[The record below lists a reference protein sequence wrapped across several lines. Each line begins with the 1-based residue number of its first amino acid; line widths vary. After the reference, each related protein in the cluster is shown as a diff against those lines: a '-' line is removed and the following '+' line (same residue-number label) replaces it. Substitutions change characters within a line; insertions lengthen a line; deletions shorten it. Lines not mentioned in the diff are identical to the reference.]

1 MSPDSPWVTF
11 WKVVLTVGL
20 TSFFLLVMV
29 VIPFGARDIMRL
41 FKKLDAARKQEEEP
55 PVVNNGLKT

>member
-11 WKVVLTVGL
+11 WQVVLVIGL
-20 TSFFLLVMV
+20 SSFFLLALV

-41 FKKLDAARKQEEEP
+41 FKRLDVARKQEEDP
-55 PVVNNGLKT
+55 PKDS

>member
-1 MSPDSPWVTF
+1 MSPDSLWVTS

-20 TSFFLLVMV
+20 ASFFLLVMV

-41 FKKLDAARKQEEEP
+41 FKRLDVARKQEEDP
-55 PVVNNGLKT
+55 PKDS